1 MCDNLY
7 FKPTCCMTSS
17 WNSSATSL
25 MLTAASYLITYCL
38 VGLGAV
44 HVHVSRQEKGVLE
57 QKLAVADTSVNLD
70 KSYIVYP
77 KHIKMGGKG
86 TCHYCNASASNLY
99 CIHCLQVFPAH
110 GAGSPCGKNLSSDL
124 FSTIGQQRLTNS
136 ALGYTDV
143 CTCI

>member
-1 MCDNLY
+1 MLYDFVMEFICHKFNLN
-7 FKPTCCMTSS
+7 CCLLP
-17 WNSSATSL
+17 N
-25 MLTAASYLITYCL
+25 YLL
-38 VGLGAV
+38 FGMVGCGA
-44 HVHVSRQEKGVLE
+44 VHVSRQVKGALE